1 MKSIVV
7 FCASSPGVDPVYRES
22 AYGVGKFLAEKNIEI
37 IFGGS
42 HLGLMGALANG
53 GLENGGTVRGVLP
66 RFMQSREIAHSN
78 LTELIMVD
86 SMHERKLKMH
96 ELSDGIIAL
105 PGGFGTLEELT
116 EMLTWAQLGLHFK
129 PIGILNTA
137 GYYDHFLKF
146 INAMTEQGLLKQA
159 YADFV
164 LVSDTIEGLLQKM
177 SEYEPDRTASP
188 ISKIHS

>member
-1 MKSIVV
+1 MKSVVV
-7 FCASSPGVDPVYRES
+7 FCASSPGINPVYREA
-22 AYGVGKFLAEKNIEI
+22 AYGVGKFLAKKNIEI

-53 GLENGGTVRGVLP
+53 GLENGGIVRGVLP
-66 RFMQSREIAHSN
+66 RFMQHREIAHAN
-78 LTELIMVD
+78 LTELIMVE

-164 LVSDTIEGLLQKM
+164 LVSDSIEGLFQKM
-177 SEYEPDRTASP
+177 VEYQPDRSASP

>member
-7 FCASSPGVDPVYRES
+7 FCASSPGVNPVYQES
-22 AYGVGKFLAEKNIEI
+22 AYGVGKFLAGKNIEI

-53 GLENGGTVRGVLP
+53 GLENGGIVRGVLP

-78 LTELIMVD
+78 LTELRMVE
-86 SMHERKLKMH
+86 SMHERKLLMH
-96 ELSDGIIAL
+96 ELSEGIIAL
-105 PGGFGTLEELT
+105 PGGFGTLEELM

-137 GYYDHFLKF
+137 GYYDHFLRF
-146 INAMTEQGLLKQA
+146 INSMTQQGLLKQA
-159 YADFV
+159 YADFI
-164 LVSDTIEGLLQKM
+164 LVSDTIEGLFKKM
-177 SEYEPDRTASP
+177 QRYQPDRTASP

>member
-22 AYGVGKFLAEKNIEI
+22 AYGVGKFLAEKNVEI

-53 GLENGGTVRGVLP
+53 GLENGGIVRGVLP
-66 RFMQSREIAHSN
+66 RFMQSREIAHSH

-86 SMHERKLKMH
+86 SMHERKLRMH

-146 INAMTEQGLLKQA
+146 INVMTEQGLLKKA

-164 LVSDTIEGLLQKM
+164 LVSDTIEGLFQKM
-177 SEYEPDRTASP
+177 LEYKPDRTASP

>member
-7 FCASSPGVDPVYRES
+7 FCASSLGLDPIFS
-22 AYGVGKFLAEKNIEI
+22 KKAYGVGKFMAERNIEI

-53 GLENGGTVRGVLP
+53 SLENGGKVCGVLP
-66 RFMQSREIAHSN
+66 RFMQSREIAHPN
-78 LTELIMVD
+78 LTELILVD

-137 GYYDHFLKF
+137 NYYGHFIQF
-146 INAMTEQGLLKQA
+146 IDSMKGQGLLKKE
-159 YADFV
+159 YAELV
-164 LVSDTIEGLLQKM
+164 LVADTIEELFEKM
-177 SEYEPDRTASP
+177 VAYEPDRSASP
-188 ISKIHS
+188 ISKAHT

>member
-7 FCASSPGVDPVYRES
+7 FCASSPGINPVFRDE
-22 AYGVGKFLAEKNIEI
+22 AYGVGKFLAEKHVEV

-42 HLGLMGALANG
+42 HLGLMGAVANG
-53 GLENGGTVRGVLP
+53 SLDRGGIVRGVLP
-66 RFMQSREIAHSN
+66 RFMECREIAHSG
-78 LTELIMVD
+78 LTELIRVD

-96 ELSDGIIAL
+96 DLSDGIIAL

-116 EMLTWAQLGLHFK
+116 EMLTWAQLGLHYK

-137 GYYDHFLKF
+137 GYYDHFLAF
-146 INAMTEQGLLKQA
+146 IASMTAQGLLKQE

-164 LVSDTIEGLLQKM
+164 LVDDSVQGLYEKMLAYRPDTSAGPLKKAH
-177 SEYEPDRTASP
+177 T
-188 ISKIHS
+188 